1 MTSAELRKRF
11 LGFFEKRGHRV
22 APSSSLVP
30 HDDPTLLF
38 INAGMNQFKDVFLG
52 LEKRD
57 YRRAAS
63 VQKCVRAGGK
73 HNDLESVGMTARH
86 HTFFEMLGNFSFG
99 DYFKKDAIDFGWDF
113 LTKELELPPERL
125 AVSVFEG
132 DSEVPAD
139 EEAAQHWARYVPTE
153 RIHRLGRKDNFWSM
167 GDTGPCGP
175 CSEIH
180 FHQGDHVSCPELK
193 GCLGVACECDRWL
206 EIWNLVFMQ
215 FNRDADGKTEAL
227 PSPSVDTGMGL
238 ERISAVSQGVDSN
251 YDTDLFKSYLA
262 EIESLTGETYGASE
276 QDDISFRVIA
286 DHVRATTFLITD
298 GVMPQNEGRGYVLRK
313 IMRRAMR
320 HGKRLGLEEPFL
332 HELTGTVVEQMQEAY
347 PELLLGQ
354 DLVNRVV
361 HSEEDR
367 FKCTLATG
375 IAALENELAFLET
388 SFPDM
393 APPRQQPPRGGQV
406 SPLLPPNAPTLS
418 GKVAFKLYD
427 TFGLPL
433 DMLDEIS
440 SERGITVDAAGFE
453 KEMAEQRRRARES
466 WKKVALDKSVDKS
479 IYGNLRNRVETEFR
493 GYERTVVDD
502 AKVLALTHEDNE
514 VPALVEGQEGE
525 VFLDYTPFYA
535 EGGGQ
540 VGDRGILSGQE
551 GVADVL
557 DTQVPIPGLYAHR
570 VRIKKGTLAR
580 DQKVVAR
587 VDEQTRRSTASH
599 HTTTHMLHA
608 ALRETLG
615 PHVKQ
620 SGSLVAPDRL
630 RFDFSH
636 FAPVQPRELEAIES
650 RVNDKIQE
658 DLAIKTAEL
667 PLDEAL
673 DRGAIA
679 FFGEK
684 YGERVRVV
692 EVPDF
697 SIELCGGTHLHHT
710 GQAGLFVLTSESS
723 ISSGVRRVEA
733 LTGQAAVDYA
743 RSQRRLVE
751 GVSEALRTQPEALIA
766 SAERLRDEL
775 KKREKEIEQLKLKL
789 ATGSPQAVEDRST
802 EIGGV
807 LVWTPE
813 PLQNYNKKEHRQ
825 FMDAFKNKNRNRPW
839 VAISGAISDGRVSV
853 IVEVSPD
860 VTKKLRADQLMKRLL
875 PIIDGRGGG
884 KPERAEAGGRHPEQL
899 ENLYEEGR
907 KTVRGTLGG

>member
-22 APSSSLVP
+22 VPSSSLVP

-73 HNDLESVGMTARH
+73 HNDLENVGRTMRH

-113 LTKELELPPERL
+113 LTKELELPPQRL

-132 DSEVPAD
+132 DSQVPAD
-139 EEAAQHWARYVPTE
+139 EEAAEHWAHYVPAE

-175 CSEIH
+175 CSEVH
-180 FHQGDHVSCPELK
+180 FHQGDHLPCPELK

-215 FNRDADGKTEAL
+215 FNRDANGKTEAL
-227 PSPSVDTGMGL
+227 PAPSVDTGMGL

-251 YDTDLFKSYLA
+251 YDTDLFKPYLA
-262 EIESLTGETYGASE
+262 EIESLTGKTYGASE
-276 QDDISFRVIA
+276 QDDIAFRVIA

-320 HGKRLGLEEPFL
+320 HGKHLGLEEPFL
-332 HELTGTVVEQMQEAY
+332 HELTGTVVGQMQEAY

-367 FKCTLATG
+367 FKTTLATG
-375 IAALENELAFLET
+375 IAALEKML
-388 SFPDM
+388 D
-393 APPRQQPPRGGQV
+393 RVRDGGQ
-406 SPLLPPNAPTLS
+406 LAGTD
-418 GKVAFKLYD
+418 AFKLYD

-440 SERGITVDAAGFE
+440 SERGITVDAERFE

-466 WKKVALDKSVDKS
+466 WKQVAVDRSVDKS
-479 IYGNLRNRVETEFR
+479 IYGGLRDKVETQFL
-493 GYERTVVDD
+493 GYERTVVDN
-502 AKVLALTHEDNE
+502 AKVLALTYQDNE
-514 VPALVEGQEGE
+514 VPALGEGQEGE

-540 VGDRGILSGQE
+540 VGDRGILSGPE

-570 VRIKKGTLAR
+570 VRMRKGTLAR

-587 VDEQTRRSTASH
+587 VDEHTRRSTASH

-636 FAPVQPRELEAIES
+636 FAPVQPGELEAIES

-658 DLAIKTAEL
+658 DLAVKTAEM
-667 PLDEAL
+667 PIDEAL
-673 DRGAIA
+673 ERGAIA

-723 ISSGVRRVEA
+723 ISSGVRRMEA
-733 LTGQAAVDYA
+733 LTGQAAVDYI
-743 RSQRRLVE
+743 RSQRRLVQ
-751 GVSEALRTQPEALIA
+751 GVSEALRTQPEELIA

-789 ATGSPQAVEDRST
+789 ATGSRQAAEDRST
-802 EIGGV
+802 EIRGV

-825 FMDAFKNKNRNRPW
+825 FVDAFKNKNRNRPW
-839 VAISGAISDGRVSV
+839 VAISGAISDGKVSV

-860 VTKKLRADQLMKRLL
+860 VSKKLRADQLMKHLL

-884 KPERAEAGGRHPEQL
+884 KPERAEAGGRHPERL

-907 KTVRGTLGG
+907 KTIRETLGG

>member
-1 MTSAELRKRF
+1 
-11 LGFFEKRGHRV
+11 
-22 APSSSLVP
+22 
-30 HDDPTLLF
+30 
-38 INAGMNQFKDVFLG
+38 
-52 LEKRD
+52 
-57 YRRAAS
+57 
-63 VQKCVRAGGK
+63 
-73 HNDLESVGMTARH
+73 
-86 HTFFEMLGNFSFG
+86 
-99 DYFKKDAIDFGWDF
+99 
-113 LTKELELPPERL
+113 
-125 AVSVFEG
+125 
-132 DSEVPAD
+132 
-139 EEAAQHWARYVPTE
+139 
-153 RIHRLGRKDNFWSM
+153 
-167 GDTGPCGP
+167 
-175 CSEIH
+175 
-180 FHQGDHVSCPELK
+180 
-193 GCLGVACECDRWL
+193 
-206 EIWNLVFMQ
+206 MQ
-215 FNRDADGKTEAL
+215 FNRDEDGKTEAL
-227 PSPSVDTGMGL
+227 PAPSVDTGMGL

-251 YDTDLFKSYLA
+251 YDTDLFKPYIA
-262 EIESLTGETYGASE
+262 EIESLTGKTYRTSAE
-276 QDDISFRVIA
+276 DDVSFRVIA
-286 DHVRATTFLITD
+286 DHVRATTFLIAD

-332 HELTGTVVEQMQEAY
+332 HELTGTVVEQMQETY

-361 HSEEDR
+361 HSEEER
-367 FKCTLATG
+367 FRTTLATG
-375 IAALENELAFLET
+375 IAALEKMLDRL
-388 SFPDM
+388 PD
-393 APPRQQPPRGGQV
+393 GGQLAG
-406 SPLLPPNAPTLS
+406 PD
-418 GKVAFKLYD
+418 AFKLYD

-440 SERGITVDAAGFE
+440 SERGIDVDAEGFE

-466 WKKVALDKSVDKS
+466 WKRVAADKRVDKS
-479 IYGNLRNRVETEFR
+479 IYGNLRKQVETQFL
-493 GYERTVVDD
+493 GYERTAVDD
-502 AKVLALTHEDNE
+502 AQVLALTREDKE

-540 VGDRGILSGQE
+540 VGDRGILSGPE

-557 DTQVPIPGLYAHR
+557 DTQVPVPGLYAHR
-570 VRIKKGTLAR
+570 VRMRKGTLAR
-580 DQKVVAR
+580 DQKVMAR
-587 VDEQTRRSTASH
+587 VDEHTRTSTASH

-636 FAPVQPRELEAIES
+636 FAPLQLGELETIEG

-658 DLAIKTAEL
+658 DLEVKTAEM
-667 PLDEAL
+667 PIDKAL
-673 DRGAIA
+673 ERGAIA

-684 YGERVRVV
+684 YGDRVRVV

-723 ISSGVRRVEA
+723 ISAGVRRVEA
-733 LTGQAAVDYA
+733 LTGQAAVDYI
-743 RSQRRLVE
+743 RSRRRLLE
-751 GVSEALRTQPEALIA
+751 GVSAALRAQPDELIA

-789 ATGSPQAVEDRST
+789 ATGAPQAAEDRNT

-813 PLQNYNKKEHRQ
+813 PLHNYDKKEHRQ
-825 FMDAFKNKNRNRPW
+825 FMDAFKNKNPNRSW
-839 VAISGAISDGRVSV
+839 IAISGAINDGKVSV

-860 VTKKLRADQLMKRLL
+860 ITKKLPADQLMKRLL

-884 KPERAEAGGRHPEQL
+884 KPERAEAGGRNPERL
-899 ENLYEEGR
+899 ETLYEEGR
-907 KTVRGTLGG
+907 KTVRETLGG

>member
-1 MTSAELRKRF
+1 MTSAELRKHF
-11 LGFFEKRGHRV
+11 LGFFEKQEHRV
-22 APSSSLVP
+22 VASSSLVP

-73 HNDLESVGMTARH
+73 HNDLENVGVTARH

-99 DYFKKDAIDFGWDF
+99 DYFKKDAIDFGWNF
-113 LTKELELPPERL
+113 LTKELGLPPEKL

-132 DSEVPAD
+132 DDEVPAD
-139 EEAAQHWARYVPTE
+139 DEAAEHWARYVSKD

-180 FHQGDHVSCPELK
+180 YHQGDHLPCPELK
-193 GCLGVACECDRWL
+193 GCRGVACECDRWL

-215 FNRDADGKTEAL
+215 FNRDADGKMDAL
-227 PSPSVDTGMGL
+227 PAPSVDTGMGL

-251 YDTDLFKSYLA
+251 YDTDLFKPYLLA
-262 EIESLTGETYGASE
+262 IESLTGKTYRASE
-276 QDDISFRVIA
+276 EDDVSFRVIA
-286 DHVRATTFLITD
+286 DHVRATAFLVTD

-332 HELTGTVVEQMQEAY
+332 HQLTGTVVEQMQEAY

-361 HSEEDR
+361 RSEEDR
-367 FKCTLATG
+367 FNTTLTTG
-375 IAALENELAFLET
+375 IAALEKLLDRL
-388 SFPDM
+388 PD
-393 APPRQQPPRGGQV
+393 GGQ
-406 SPLLPPNAPTLS
+406 LA
-418 GKVAFKLYD
+418 GADAFKLYD

-440 SERGITVDAAGFE
+440 SERGIGVDAEGFE

-466 WKKVALDKSVDKS
+466 WKKTAADRNVDKS
-479 IYGNLRNRVETEFR
+479 AYGDIRDRTETQFL
-493 GYERTVVDD
+493 GYERTLVDD
-502 AKVLALTHEDNE
+502 AQILALTHDDHE
-514 VPALVEGQEGE
+514 VPALLEGQEGE
-525 VFLDYTPFYA
+525 AFLNYTPFYA

-540 VGDRGILSGQE
+540 VGDRGILSGPD

-570 VRIKKGTLAR
+570 VRVRKGTIAR

-587 VDEQTRRSTASH
+587 VDELTRSSTASH

-620 SGSLVAPDRL
+620 AGSLVAPDRL

-636 FAPVQPRELEAIES
+636 FAPMQPGELETIES

-658 DLAIKTAEL
+658 NLAVETSEMPIDK
-667 PLDEAL
+667 AL
-673 DRGAIA
+673 EQGAIA

-684 YGERVRVV
+684 YGDRVRVV

-723 ISSGVRRVEA
+723 ISAGVRRVEA
-733 LTGQAAVDYA
+733 LTGQAALDYV
-743 RSQRRLVE
+743 RSQRRLLD
-751 GVSEALRTQPEALIA
+751 GVSDALRAQPEELIA
-766 SAERLRDEL
+766 SAERLRDQL

-789 ATGSPQAVEDRST
+789 ATGQPQADQDRSD

-813 PLQNYNKKEHRQ
+813 PLENYDKKEHRQ
-825 FMDAFKNKNRNRPW
+825 FMDAFKNKNQNRSW
-839 VAISGAISDGRVSV
+839 IAISGAINDGKVSV

-860 VTKKLRADQLMKRLL
+860 VTKRLPANRLMKHLL

-884 KPERAEAGGRHPEQL
+884 KPERAEAGGRHPERL
-899 ENLYEEGR
+899 ENLYQEGR
-907 KTVRGTLGG
+907 KTVRETLGG

>member
-1 MTSAELRKRF
+1 MTSAELRRRF
-11 LGFFEKRGHRV
+11 LGFFDKRGHRV
-22 APSSSLVP
+22 VPSSSLVP
-30 HDDPTLLF
+30 HNDPSLLF

-52 LEKRD
+52 LEKRE

-73 HNDLESVGMTARH
+73 HNDLENVGVTARH

-99 DYFKKDAIDFGWDF
+99 DYFKKDAINFGWDF
-113 LTKELELPPERL
+113 LTKELELPADRL

-132 DSEVPAD
+132 DSEVAAD
-139 EEAAQHWARYVPTE
+139 DEAAEHWLRYVPTE

-175 CSEIH
+175 CSEVH
-180 FHQGDHVSCPELK
+180 FHQGDHLPCPELK
-193 GCLGVACECDRWL
+193 ECLGVACECDRWL

-215 FNRDADGKTEAL
+215 FNRDSDGKTETL
-227 PSPSVDTGMGL
+227 PAPSVDTGMGL
-238 ERISAVSQGVDSN
+238 ERISAVSQGVESN
-251 YDTDLFKSYLA
+251 YDTDLFKPYIA
-262 EIESLTGETYGASE
+262 EIESLTGKTYRASAE
-276 QDDISFRVIA
+276 DDISFRVIA

-298 GVMPQNEGRGYVLRK
+298 GVMPQNDGRGYVLRK

-320 HGKRLGLEEPFL
+320 HGKRLGLKEPFL
-332 HELTGTVVEQMQEAY
+332 HELTGKVVEQMQEPY

-367 FKCTLATG
+367 FRTTLATG
-375 IAALENELAFLET
+375 IASLEKML
-388 SFPDM
+388 DGV
-393 APPRQQPPRGGQV
+393 QPGEQLDG
-406 SPLLPPNAPTLS
+406 AD
-418 GKVAFKLYD
+418 AFKLYD

-440 SERGITVDAAGFE
+440 SERGIHVDSEGFE

-466 WKKVALDKSVDKS
+466 WKRVAADKRVDKS
-479 IYGNLRNRVETEFR
+479 IYGNLRQRVETQFV
-493 GYERTVVDD
+493 GYERTVVDE
-502 AKVLALTHEDNE
+502 AQILALTHEDKE

-525 VFLDYTPFYA
+525 VFLENTPFYA

-540 VGDRGILSGQE
+540 VGDRGILSGPE

-557 DTQVPIPGLYAHR
+557 DTKVPVARLYAHR
-570 VRIKKGTLAR
+570 VRMRKGTLAR

-587 VDEQTRRSTASH
+587 VDERTRSATASH

-636 FAPVQPRELEAIES
+636 FAPVQSRELETIEG

-658 DLAIKTAEL
+658 DLEVKTEEM
-667 PLDEAL
+667 PIDKAL
-673 DRGAIA
+673 GRGAIA

-684 YGERVRVV
+684 YGDRVRVV

-723 ISSGVRRVEA
+723 ISAGVRRVEA
-733 LTGQAAVDYA
+733 LTGRAAVDYI

-751 GVSEALRTQPEALIA
+751 GVSAALRAQPEELIA

-789 ATGSPQAVEDRST
+789 ASGAPQAAEDRST

-813 PLQNYNKKEHRQ
+813 PLQNYDKKEHRQ
-825 FMDAFKNKNRNRPW
+825 FMDAFKNRNQNRSW
-839 VAISGAISDGRVSV
+839 IAISGAINDGKVSV
-853 IVEVSPD
+853 IVEVSSD
-860 VTKKLRADQLMKRLL
+860 VTKKLPADQLMKHLL

-884 KPERAEAGGRHPEQL
+884 KPDRAEAGGRNPERL
-899 ENLYEEGR
+899 ENFYEEGR
-907 KTVRGTLGG
+907 KTVREKLGD